1 MKGHKLL
8 ALVLAFAAFYFCALP
23 AAWAADV
30 VLGGQV
36 VFRISDEEQAERI
49 SEKIEAMLQRG
60 ASSSSIKVVR
70 KEIAGAADKKTAES
84 GDKNA
89 NKAKKSVYKIYW
101 GSELIIEVNDEIAKQ
116 NGSSPE
122 ALANLWASNMR
133 NIVDI
138 GLLNVDTARAVLAVN
153 AEKTISATGLANGP
167 LVVEEGAGVVDID
180 VDQDNGLIKLIGKRV
195 GKSSL
200 TISKGVASVTVF
212 VQVKDWAGKLPQ
224 SVVVEVSGTPAQTDA
239 VSQAVMLSIAA
250 NTFVQPGCSVYV
262 DDSNF
267 HPVPVSKGDS
277 MRLSVPVGINASE
290 DYFAVRGNVNVLIQN
305 VDIPYVEQ
313 NLLLVSNRPERVDT
327 DGVLMKY
334 NFKKREPSRLMFS
347 HLNASAKNRYL
358 WINLANLNEEPVKI
372 LISRTSAGPE
382 RSEIYVGQTA
392 AKRFLENLACHSGYV
407 VTLPPNSALE
417 LASYVMR
424 PEALV
429 SGFINFQILEG
440 PSATVEVRSALNPN
454 CNDGRTLPEI
464 GAPFNPFKIH
474 PHGVFAQP
482 YFENEGEFVVGGS
495 PLTFRYGES
504 PWLIDFETG
513 LPNTGNFGV
522 LYKSLVELKNPTRRT
537 KTVGLYFTP
546 LSGPGGANFLIGDS
560 VYQAVF
566 RKKGDE
572 VLVAKIELSPES
584 SSTIEIITL
593 PEATSCYP
601 AQYEL
606 REID

>member
-1 MKGHKLL
+1 MRRYNLW
-8 ALVLAFAAFYFCALP
+8 ALILAFTVFYFAYLP
-23 AAWAADV
+23 SAWAADV

-36 VFRISDEEQAERI
+36 VFRITDEEQAGKI
-49 SEKIEAMLQRG
+49 SKKIEAMLQRG
-60 ASSSSIKVVR
+60 ASSASIKVVR
-70 KEIAGAADKKTAES
+70 KETTVTAEGQDQDDDS
-84 GDKNA
+84 KGGA
-89 NKAKKSVYKIYW
+89 KAKKSVYKIFW
-101 GSELIIEVNDEIAKQ
+101 GSELVIEVNDEIAKQ
-116 NGSSPE
+116 NASSPE

-133 NIVDI
+133 NVVDI
-138 GLLNVDTARAVLAVN
+138 GLLNVDTARAVLPIDADKVIY
-153 AEKTISATGLANGP
+153 ASGLATGP
-167 LVVEEGAGVVDID
+167 LIVEEASGVVDID
-180 VDQDNGLIKLIGKRV
+180 IDQENGLIKIKGRKV

-200 TISKGVASVTVF
+200 IISKGAASVSVF

-224 SVVVEVSGTPAQTDA
+224 TVNVEVTGNPAQVDA

-267 HPVPVSKGDS
+267 RPIPVSKGDS

-290 DYFAVRGNVNVLIQN
+290 DYFALRGNVNVIIN
-305 VDIPYVEQ
+305 NIEAPAVEQ
-313 NLLLVSNRPERVDT
+313 NLLLVSNRPERVNT

-334 NFKKREPSRLMFS
+334 NFKRREPSRLMFS
-347 HLNASAKNRYL
+347 HLNASEKNRYL
-358 WINLANLNEEPVKI
+358 WINLSNLNDEPVKVV
-372 LISRTSAGPE
+372 ISRTSAGPE

-392 AKRFLENLACHSGYV
+392 ARRFLENLACRSGYV
-407 VTLPPNSALE
+407 ITLPPNSALE
-417 LASYVMR
+417 LCSYTMR

-440 PSATVEVRSALNPN
+440 SSATVEVRSSLDPN
-454 CNDGRTLPEI
+454 ANDGRPLPEI

-522 LYKSLVELKNPTRRT
+522 LYKSLVELKNPTKRT

-572 VLVAKIELSPES
+572 VLVAKIELLPES
-584 SSTIEIITL
+584 SSMIEIVTL

-606 REID
+606 REL